1 MRAEF
6 NRFNSFNTFKRFHLV
21 YVWVSFGTK

>member
-21 YVWVSFGTK
+21 YVWVSLETK